1 MEYDSSKNPLL
12 YNASG
17 EVVAEGHMGYED
29 AATFMSIYVT
39 FDAPITAEGVYTLK
53 VPAGAMREYGY
64 GIENPRN
71 CPAMELTY
79 NIMSVKAES
88 IVLDKTKV
96 EIVIGE
102 SDFLTAT
109 ILPETAS
116 NKDIVWTSSDEEIA
130 VVNEYGV
137 VTAVALGEA
146 TITATTTDGSDLSAS
161 CKVTV
166 VPTLAESITLNVAE
180 ASLKVNETTTLTATV
195 LPETA
200 TNKSVTWTSSNESV
214 ATVDANGMVTALEVG
229 VATITATTAD
239 GSDLSA
245 SCKVTVLATPG
256 DVNNDG
262 KINVT
267 DVVATASYI
276 LGNNPARFVFE
287 AADMNHSNS
296 INVTDII
303 GIASIILNGG
313 ASHSPKAFSPATE
326 SSDYLHAENF
336 GIGEH
341 QSKSLSINL
350 HNTRN
355 YTAFQMDVHI
365 PEGLRI
371 EDCKLSDRG
380 SDHTIDYQVMT
391 EGVVRI
397 IAYSISN
404 SAFAGNDGCLVEL
417 TVSADDT
424 FEGATISID
433 EIIFAEAD
441 MTEHH
446 FDAISLDADYVGI
459 DDVENNACKVF
470 VDGQAIIIESTC
482 VQ

>member
-1 MEYDSSKNPLL
+1 MVR
-12 YNASG
+12 
-17 EVVAEGHMGYED
+17 EVA
-29 AATFMSIYVT
+29 I
-39 FDAPITAEGVYTLK
+39 
-53 VPAGAMREYGY
+53 
-64 GIENPRN
+64 
-71 CPAMELTY
+71 
-79 NIMSVKAES
+79 
-88 IVLDKTKV
+88 DKQEV
-96 EIVIGE
+96 
-102 SDFLTAT
+102 SLTAN
-109 ILPETAS
+109 ETATLS
-116 NKDIVWTSSDEEIA
+116 VTVLPAFATDKSIVWTSSD
-130 VVNEYGV
+130 
-137 VTAVALGEA
+137 TAVATVDQAGTVKAIGVGEA
-146 TITATTTDGSDLSAS
+146 TITATAADGSGRSAS
-161 CKVTV
+161 C
-166 VPTLAESITLNVAE
+166 
-180 ASLKVNETTTLTATV
+180 
-195 LPETA
+195 
-200 TNKSVTWTSSNESV
+200 
-214 ATVDANGMVTALEVG
+214 M
-229 VATITATTAD
+229 
-239 GSDLSA
+239 
-245 SCKVTVLATPG
+245 VTVLATPG

-262 KINVT
+262 KINIT
-267 DVVATASYI
+267 DIIATASYI
-276 LGNNPARFVFE
+276 LGNNPTRFVFE

-371 EDCKLSDRG
+371 EDCKLSNRG
-380 SDHTIDYQVMT
+380 SDHTIDYQVMK
-391 EGVVRI
+391 EGVVRV

-404 SAFAGNDGCLVEL
+404 SAFAGNDGCVVEL

-446 FDAISLDADYVGI
+446 FDAISLNADYVGI
-459 DDVENNACKVF
+459 DNVENDACKVYA
-470 VDGQAIIIESTC
+470 DGQAIIIESSCAQSATISRIDGISHL
-482 VQ
+482 VELSEGRNEIKVADRGVYIVKTNSKMTKLIIK